1 MIFNMQQKYLHA
13 WNRKRHKC
21 FHRQLDRDATTK
33 SGGEKYE
40 GIGTRGV
47 GGRPRSPAP
56 VAARRLR
63 ETAFACGGVRP
74 SVRPSVPTVSQTVWF
89 GVLLQKRR
97 RRRHRREGGKGVIL
111 PLFAKRRWRGGGRKR
126 ANFQKENFFAQ
137 RAALYTH

>member
-1 MIFNMQQKYLHA
+1 MQQKYLHA

-21 FHRQLDRDATTK
+21 FHRQLDRDVTTR

-74 SVRPSVPTVSQTVWF
+74 SVRSFRPFPRLSGSECFCKNGGDGGTGGREERALYYHF
-89 GVLLQKRR
+89 LQK
-97 RRRHRREGGKGVIL
+97 ED
-111 PLFAKRRWRGGGRKR
+111 GGGRR
-126 ANFQKENFFAQ
+126 KEG
-137 RAALYTH
+137 